1 MVLSLPLLQ
10 NTESLGPPSIG
21 QFPFCTGIKTCTQK
35 KMARLLL
42 GQLLNDQ
49 NKVFWE
55 CSCLVFLSICDK
67 LSNQYNG
74 L

>member
-1 MVLSLPLLQ
+1 MPKMVLSLPLLQ

-21 QFPFCTGIKTCTQK
+21 QLPFCTGIKTCTQK
-35 KMARLLL
+35 KMARLHL

-55 CSCLVFLSICDK
+55 CSFLVFLLICDK
-67 LSNQYNG
+67 LSNQ
-74 L
+74 